1 MLNILTNLLLILSK
15 KNRSQLISRLLKI
28 SNESLWV
35 ILGQVLVMIGNFFLL
50 NILTNNLTVANY
62 GQISLLLSI
71 IALSNS
77 LLLGGINNSIFRFY
91 SISIDDKSTSTF
103 KRDSIELLIIALGL
117 LCTLYIPVLIY
128 FLVVKQFNYF
138 FLAVGLYFY
147 SIFFT
152 FNNSIITVFN
162 AARKRFKTVMLST
175 SEIWIKILLI
185 SIFIYFGQISI
196 TGVYLSYSI
205 SIILIVIFGYYIL
218 NEHFK
223 KIYAKQQNE
232 LSYKNDML
240 KFSLPYLYWGVF
252 VSIQQVSDR
261 FSLSLLKGPIDVG
274 HYSVIFQLG
283 YTPIT
288 IFFALFS
295 SILAPIFYMKA
306 GNIKNNDR
314 LVEVKHFLSISLII
328 GLVLLFI
335 SFSIGLFFHRIIF
348 KIAVGKTFGNYSYL
362 MPWLILPA
370 GFTSLAELLG
380 LFFSTM
386 KLQEKIVTIKIGT
399 AIFAIFSNIIGAYF
413 FGIIGVVFALN
424 IFSAVYLLLMYY
436 VYLKHK
442 F

>member
-35 ILGQVLVMIGNFFLL
+35 ILGQVLVMTGNFFLL
-50 NILTNNLTVANY
+50 SILTNNLTVANY

-103 KRDSIELLIIALGL
+103 KRDSFELLIIALGL
-117 LCTLYIPVLIY
+117 LCILYIPVLIY

-138 FLAVGLYFY
+138 FLAIGLYFY

-175 SEIWIKILLI
+175 SEVWIKILLI

-223 KIYAKQQNE
+223 KIYTKQQNE

-335 SFSIGLFFHRIIF
+335 SFSIGLLFHRIIF
-348 KIAVGKTFGNYSYL
+348 KIAVGKTFWNYSYL